1 MPFHDRAG
9 AYLSA
14 CVIYGALYGGEGLP
28 ALGYVPLGLSEGD
41 AGALR
46 RVAAS
51 VTPPEDRS
59 WCFAAAAGD

>member
-1 MPFHDRAG
+1 M
-9 AYLSA
+9 
-14 CVIYGALYGGEGLP
+14 IYGALFGGEGLP

-51 VTPPEDRS
+51 VTPPADRS